1 MNFFEYLNKLDQN
14 GMFAKADKLE
24 KQIFAA
30 NFNLTKKKITP
41 QQQLNNKLDAI
52 NTQVL
57 DLKDK
62 MDDADSQGGETKLV
76 LDGNQVEFK
85 EK

>member
-1 MNFFEYLNKLDQN
+1 
-14 GMFAKADKLE
+14 
-24 KQIFAA
+24 
-30 NFNLTKKKITP
+30 
-41 QQQLNNKLDAI
+41 LNNKLDAI

>member
-1 MNFFEYLNKLDQN
+1 MCVY
-14 GMFAKADKLE
+14 GKADRLE